1 MKTYHFHQLHEVMY
15 TTKVEA
21 ETLEEAKALVE
32 SGETDWEMDY
42 NTCVEAGDLK
52 VG

>member
-1 MKTYHFHQLHEVMY
+1 MKTYHFHQLHEIMY

-21 ETLEEAKALVE
+21 ESLEEAKALVE
-32 SGETDWEMDY
+32 AGETEWETDF
-42 NTCVEAGDLK
+42 NFSVEAGDLE